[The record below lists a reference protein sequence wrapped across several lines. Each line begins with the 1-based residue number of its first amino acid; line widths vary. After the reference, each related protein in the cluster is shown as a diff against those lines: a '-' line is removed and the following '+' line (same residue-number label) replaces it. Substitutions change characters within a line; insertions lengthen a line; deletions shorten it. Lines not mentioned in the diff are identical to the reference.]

1 MRHQFDGTSDGSSTN
16 ESSNCVLTKQEK
28 SMSKLV
34 KLALILAVAAVAM
47 AAKQFTAPGTDKV
60 ALSLAPAASIS
71 PAALTHSAGPLPET
85 KIDSLY

>member
-1 MRHQFDGTSDGSSTN
+1 
-16 ESSNCVLTKQEK
+16 
-28 SMSKLV
+28 MSKLI

-47 AAKQFTAPGTDKV
+47 AAKQFSSPSTDKA
-60 ALSLAPAASIS
+60 ALSLMPAASIS

>member
-1 MRHQFDGTSDGSSTN
+1 MRHQLDGASDGNSTS
-16 ESSNCVLTKQEK
+16 ESSNRVLTKQEK

-47 AAKQFTAPGTDKV
+47 AAKQFTSPGTDKA